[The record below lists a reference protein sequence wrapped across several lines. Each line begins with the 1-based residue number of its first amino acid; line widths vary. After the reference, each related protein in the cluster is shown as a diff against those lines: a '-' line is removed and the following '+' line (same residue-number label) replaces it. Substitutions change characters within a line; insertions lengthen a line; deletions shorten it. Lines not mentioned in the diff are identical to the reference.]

1 MALTYLNCS
10 WLYCFTLVTVLQHLH
25 SMSLSSRRSGHPT
38 PTAPP
43 VFMHELSEHEKLTDI
58 SDAHFGQWWHS
69 SGVQGENARKEGKKC
84 FTVPQGRYSLY
95 ATQGTKACPNK
106 AARISPSG
114 NGINPMESSI
124 CSTLSSPR
132 RVGVV
137 SGQTGYSFIL
147 FQNQET
153 RWVT

>member
-1 MALTYLNCS
+1 MQEKKAKNAS
-10 WLYCFTLVTVLQHLH
+10 H
-25 SMSLSSRRSGHPT
+25 SLR
-38 PTAPP
+38 
-43 VFMHELSEHEKLTDI
+43 ED
-58 SDAHFGQWWHS
+58 
-69 SGVQGENARKEGKKC
+69 N
-84 FTVPQGRYSLY
+84 SLY
-95 ATQGTKACPNK
+95 AAQGTKACPSK

-147 FQNQET
+147 FQN
-153 RWVT
+153 

>member
-1 MALTYLNCS
+1 MLLAYLNCL
-10 WLYCFTLVTVLQHLH
+10 WLYCFTLVIVLRHLH
-25 SMSLSSRRSGHPT
+25 SISLSLSLAGDLVSQ
-38 PTAPP
+38 
-43 VFMHELSEHEKLTDI
+43 VFMHELSEHEKLTGI
-58 SDAHFGQWWHS
+58 SDDHFGQFCHS
-69 SGVQGENARKEGKKC
+69 SGIQGENARKEGKKS
-84 FTVPQGRYSLY
+84 FTVPWGRYSLY
-95 ATQGTKACPNK
+95 AAQGTKACPKK

-147 FQNQET
+147 FQN
-153 RWVT
+153 